1 MQGRGSVASLG
12 TALRTPRRTSEGVW
26 GVWVGCGGVEG
37 GGSSTSVW
45 EGFLHLK
52 ENK

>member
-26 GVWVGCGGVEG
+26 VGCGGVEG
-37 GGSSTSVW
+37 VGSSTSVW